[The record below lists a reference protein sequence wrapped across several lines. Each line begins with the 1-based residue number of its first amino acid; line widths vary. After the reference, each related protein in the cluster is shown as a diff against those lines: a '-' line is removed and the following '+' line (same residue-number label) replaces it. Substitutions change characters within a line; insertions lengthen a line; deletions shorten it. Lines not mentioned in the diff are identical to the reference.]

1 MPKSTLSRYSTVFN
15 RRRSLI
21 PATHRAY
28 FESHPL
34 GFCVAVGFA
43 ISGVINIAFPHL
55 VRESAVSIAL
65 PWTLY
70 YVFSV
75 MWAVG
80 GCASSWGL
88 LRGVR
93 NLEAGGDVLIA
104 TTLVVNYISVV
115 WVRTTTALAALFLV
129 FLALG
134 FLLRA
139 RHLAK
144 SGYIVVALALD
155 DVPRR

>member
-1 MPKSTLSRYSTVFN
+1 MPMHKLSGHLAHIKGA
-15 RRRSLI
+15 LI
-21 PATHRAY
+21 PTRQRAY

-43 ISGVINIAFPHL
+43 ISGIINIAFPHL
-55 VRESAVSIAL
+55 VRESAASIAL

-70 YVFSV
+70 YVFSA

-104 TTLVVNYISVV
+104 TALVVDYIAVV
-115 WVRTTTALAALFLV
+115 WIRATSALTAIFIV

-139 RHLAK
+139 RHLAR
-144 SGYIVVALALD
+144 SGYVLLGVSVEHD
-155 DVPRR
+155 RR